1 MNNKRR
7 IVFWLLLALAFV
19 PQANAWTTAKA
30 QGPEVELYGLVT
42 EVLDGGILLADE
54 RLGDVVLNVDAETVL
69 EGILAETP
77 LEKGM
82 YVYAKYNGIL
92 TRSLPPQAHADRLA
106 CYILEGTVSQVL
118 DGQVLVSGD
127 KIFGD
132 AIVRLGAQHPHVLG
146 GVPIKVYY
154 NGTMAMSM
162 PPQVA
167 ASYVVV
173 PVLTGTVK
181 KVSQDGFSLATQDQ
195 RLYTVRVDGLT
206 LLPSSWFEGRL
217 ESRTITVYY
226 DGAIQEGGIVRS
238 LAVVDPSAI
247 TREPTLIPGLEPAET
262 PVPEPAQKDPTPTAP
277 GPEASQEP
285 APSPSP
291 DSPPV
296 PTATPAAGSGGAPES
311 LPSPTP
317 AVKP

>member
-7 IVFWLLLALAFV
+7 IVFWLLLALACL
-19 PQANAWTTAKA
+19 PQLGAWNTAKA

-54 RLGDVVLNVDAETVL
+54 QLGDVVLNVDAETVL

-106 CYILEGTVSQVL
+106 CYTLEGTVSQVL

-181 KVSQDGFSLATQDQ
+181 KVSEDNFSLATQDQ
-195 RLYTVRVDGLT
+195 QLYTVQVDGLT

-217 ESRTITVYY
+217 EGRTITVYY
-226 DGAIQEGGIVRS
+226 DGNIQKGGIVRS

-247 TREPTLIPGLEPAET
+247 TQEPTLIPGVEPAET
-262 PVPEPAQKDPTPTAP
+262 PVPEPTQKDPTPSAP

-285 APSPSP
+285 GPSPS
-291 DSPPV
+291 PV
-296 PTATPAAGSGGAPES
+296 PTATPAAGSGEVPES

-317 AVKP
+317 VAKP